1 MASNGELVQRIRGLS
16 DEEAVKALL
25 ALVEDR
31 GLLPAAERLPRGT
44 ELQDAVEA
52 RDVQAYLP
60 LDGVIVTDGE
70 LARAA
75 LECISDLREELASTV
90 SDAVE
95 YAQSPM
101 DRFDPIML
109 PVALLVIAVL
119 QTEVVVKRNERGKWS
134 LTIHKH
140 ALRDTA
146 LGRVI
151 GALLSQ
157 ITGGK

>member
-1 MASNGELVQRIRGLS
+1 MASNGELVQRIRELS
-16 DEEAVKALL
+16 DEEAARALL

-31 GLLPAAERLPRGT
+31 GLLPAAEQLPQGT
-44 ELQDAVEA
+44 ELQDAVDA
-52 RDVQAYLP
+52 RDVDAYLP
-60 LDGVIVTDGE
+60 LDRVIVTDGE
-70 LARAA
+70 LARTA
-75 LECISDLREELASTV
+75 LECIPDLREELASTV
-90 SDAVE
+90 SDALE

-101 DRFDPIML
+101 ERFDPITL

-119 QTEVVVKRNERGKWS
+119 QTEIVVKRNESGKWN
-134 LTIHKH
+134 LMIHKH

-146 LGRVI
+146 LGRVL